1 MRAPDPISG
10 RPLIGVTKPSRS
22 DNLAYACIWAGIWLG
37 GGKPVRITAAMP
49 RKHLKL
55 KGLVLGGGSDV
66 FPGLYNEAPLPD
78 YVYDRDRDE
87 MEIAWAQRAER
98 TGVPVLAICRGA
110 QLMNVLRGGTLH
122 HDINT
127 LVDVPDYPDTLIGH
141 VLYRKAI
148 LLEPGSLLQ
157 SILQGDRDSV
167 NSLHKQAIADLGAGL
182 SVSAREENGV
192 VQGIEDRDRDYYLG
206 VQFHPEFLIHRS
218 RFRRIF
224 RSFVEAARATV
235 REASEMS

>member
-22 DNLAYACIWAGIWLG
+22 DNFAFACICAGVWLG
-37 GGKPVRITAAMP
+37 GGQPVRITAAMP
-49 RKHLKL
+49 RRHLKL

-66 FPGLYNEAPLPD
+66 FPGLYDETPKPD

-110 QLMNVLRGGTLH
+110 QLLNVLRGGTLH
-122 HDINT
+122 HDLNE
-127 LVDVPDYPDTLIGH
+127 VVEAPDYPDTLIGH

-148 LLEPGSLLQ
+148 LMEPGTLLQ
-157 SILQGDRDSV
+157 SILKGARDSV
-167 NSLHKQAIADLGAGL
+167 NSLHKQAIAQVGEGL
-182 SVSAREENGV
+182 SVSAHEENGV
-192 VQGIEDRDRDYYLG
+192 IQGIEDRRRDFYLG

-218 RFRRIF
+218 RFRRLF
-224 RSFVEAARATV
+224 RAFVDAARATA
-235 REASEMS
+235 REASETS